1 MIIQRLATNRRNLF
15 EVYLLMPALGI
26 KIVIKH
32 EIRIIELNQTSV
44 AYVTIKERFNRMNKI
59 VSVLQVV
66 TIYALYT
73 PNIPHPWFAM

>member
-26 KIVIKH
+26 KMLIKH

-44 AYVTIKERFNRMNKI
+44 AYVTIKERFDRIIKMC
-59 VSVLQVV
+59 
-66 TIYALYT
+66 
-73 PNIPHPWFAM
+73 